1 MSIAA
6 VLGLLVI
13 AFPGAKT
20 EIHIEGKDGWATNLP
35 TYRIHNSITQL
46 IFGKQPVM
54 GYHLW
59 LLLFVASIVHLPLL
73 LGVPSSISRE
83 LQLLALLCFFVVL
96 EDFFWFALNP
106 HYGLKKFSSMHIT
119 WHTDWLWLFPQ
130 SYYKGIAFGLLCV
143 IVSYKL

>member
-1 MSIAA
+1 MSMAA
-6 VLGLLVI
+6 VLGLLII
-13 AFPGAKT
+13 AFLGAKT

-35 TYRIHNSITQL
+35 TYRIHNSVTQL
-46 IFGKQPVM
+46 IFGKQPVT

-59 LLLFVASIVHLPLL
+59 LVLFVASIVHLPLL
-73 LGVPSSISRE
+73 LGVPWSISRE

-96 EDFFWFALNP
+96 EDFFWFVLNP

-119 WHTDWLWLFPQ
+119 WHKDWLWPFPQ
-130 SYYKGIAFGLLCV
+130 SYCKGIAFGLLCV